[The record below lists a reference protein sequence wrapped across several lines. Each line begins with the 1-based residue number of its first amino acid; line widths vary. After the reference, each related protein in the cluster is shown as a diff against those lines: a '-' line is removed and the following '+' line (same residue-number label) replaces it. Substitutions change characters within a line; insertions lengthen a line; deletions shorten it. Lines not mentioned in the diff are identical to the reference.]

1 MRNKF
6 ILLILAVAV
15 AAGAYWYFTKEPAQN
30 AAAPAEAHGDNHAHE
45 ENEASHDKGKEEAH
59 GHGHEEGKAEG
70 GGDGHGHGEEEEGG
84 DKTKI
89 SEAAAADSEIKVL
102 EAGPASIHDVVSL
115 TGRITLN
122 QNTSANVKARFP
134 GIVRSVSKGLAET
147 VTAGETLATVENN
160 DSLLVYPVKS
170 PITGVILQ
178 RNTNVG
184 DVAGDQPLFV
194 VADLSNVWAEFFIFP
209 RDMARIKNNQKIH
222 INASDESIKAEAVI
236 NSLLP
241 VAEASSQTVI
251 ARVTLDN
258 PEGMWRSGMTVRGD
272 VVVAEKEVAVAVSTS
287 AIQRQEGANVV
298 FVREGESYEARK
310 VEIGLGDG
318 EWTEIRSGLK
328 AGESYVAQNSFVV
341 KADIGKAGAEHEH

>member
-6 ILLILAVAV
+6 IVILLAVAL
-15 AAGAYWYFTKEPAQN
+15 AAGAYWFFIARSPQP
-30 AAAPAEAHGDNHAHE
+30 APAETQAHGDGHGHE
-45 ENEASHDKGKEEAH
+45 ENEASHDKGAEAH
-59 GHGHEEGKAEG
+59 GHGHEEAKG
-70 GGDGHGHGEEEEGG
+70 GGDGHGHEEGGEEEGG

-89 SEAAAADSEIKVL
+89 SDAAAANSEISVL
-102 EAGPASIHDVVSL
+102 EAGPATIHDVVSL

-122 QNTSANVKARFP
+122 QNTSANVKARFA
-134 GIVRSVSKGLAET
+134 GIVRSVNKGLAES
-147 VTAGETLATVENN
+147 VTTGETLATVESN

-184 DVAGDQPLFV
+184 DVAGEQPLFV
-194 VADLSNVWAEFFIFP
+194 VADMSNVWAEFFIFP
-209 RDMARIKNNQKIH
+209 RDIARIKNNQKIH
-222 INASDESIKAEAVI
+222 INATDESMKTEATI
-236 NSLLP
+236 SSLLP

-251 ARVTLDN
+251 ARVTIDN
-258 PEGMWRSGMTVRGD
+258 PEGQWRSGMTVRGD
-272 VVVAEKEVAVAVSTS
+272 VVVAEKPVSVAVASS

-298 FVREGESYEARK
+298 FVKSGENYEARK

>member
-1 MRNKF
+1 MRNKLIV
-6 ILLILAVAV
+6 ILLAVAV
-15 AAGAYWYFTKEPAQN
+15 AAGAYWFFLARSPESP
-30 AAAPAEAHGDNHAHE
+30 PAETQAHGDGHGHE
-45 ENEASHDKGKEEAH
+45 ENEASHDKGAETH
-59 GHGHEEGKAEG
+59 GHGHEEAK
-70 GGDGHGHGEEEEGG
+70 GGDGHGHEEGGEEGG

-89 SEAAAADSEIKVL
+89 SEEAAANSEIIVL
-102 EAGPASIHDVVSL
+102 EAGAATIHDVVSL

-122 QNTSANVKARFP
+122 QNTSANVKARFA
-134 GIVRSVSKGLAET
+134 GIVRSVNKGLAES
-147 VTAGETLATVENN
+147 VTTGETLATVESN

-194 VADLSNVWAEFFIFP
+194 VADMSNVWAEFFIFP
-209 RDMARIKNNQKIH
+209 RDIARIKNNQKIH
-222 INASDESIKAEAVI
+222 INATDESIKTEAVI

-251 ARVTLDN
+251 ARVTIDN
-258 PEGMWRSGMTVRGD
+258 PEGQWRSGMTVRGD
-272 VVVAEKEVAVAVSTS
+272 VVVAEKAVSVAVASS
-287 AIQRQEGANVV
+287 AIQRQEGASVV
-298 FVREGESYEARK
+298 FVKNGENYEARK
-310 VEIGLGDG
+310 VELGLGDG